1 MFLAMR
7 LALLLILLSDL
18 EPMIYMMECLLTQI
32 DKVSLFCK
40 AGKHQFANIGVNE

>member
-18 EPMIYMMECLLTQI
+18 EPMIYMMECLLMQI
-32 DKVSLFCK
+32 DKVSLFCE